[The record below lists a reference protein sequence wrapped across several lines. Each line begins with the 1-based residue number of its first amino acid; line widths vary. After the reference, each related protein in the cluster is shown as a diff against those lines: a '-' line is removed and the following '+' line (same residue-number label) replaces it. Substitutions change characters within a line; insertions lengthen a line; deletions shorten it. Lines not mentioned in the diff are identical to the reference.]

1 MTSARL
7 AGGKEGYQ
15 TTLYGVNFTCFCYSE
30 VCKILN
36 FSSRKEEKF
45 LLVVCL
51 SFDNFNDQVT
61 NYTCSKPSKIIDKF
75 VLLIIFLNSFG
86 NFRGYH
92 HNFVPWAVSN

>member
-7 AGGKEGYQ
+7 AGGKEGDQ

-30 VCKILN
+30 VRKILN

-51 SFDNFNDQVT
+51 SFDNFNSQVT
-61 NYTCSKPSKIIDKF
+61 NDTYSKPSKIIDKF

-86 NFRGYH
+86 NFLGYN